1 MKTTLAMLALL
12 TGLTTSAQL
21 TWQVDNAHSK
31 VGFEI
36 SHLMIS
42 EVDGR
47 FGEFNV
53 MAKANSAFNNPE
65 FEVEIKTASINTD
78 NSRRDEHLRSED
90 YFEAEKYPTIQFK
103 SRSFER
109 MNNKKF
115 KLMGDLTMHGVT
127 KPVVLEGE
135 LNGVIMDQK
144 AQKLRAGLELEGKID
159 RIEFGVGE
167 KNAAMGEEVELVI
180 NLEMLQV

>member
-21 TWQVDNAHSK
+21 TWKVDNAHSK

-47 FGEFNV
+47 FGEFDV
-53 MAKANSAFNNPE
+53 TAKANSAFNNPE

-78 NSRRDEHLRSED
+78 NSKRDQHLKSED
-90 YFEAEKYPTIQFK
+90 YFAAEAHPTIQFK
-103 SRSFER
+103 SKSFER
-109 MNNKKF
+109 MGSKKF

-127 KPVVLEGE
+127 KPVVLEGQ

-144 AQKLRAGLELEGKID
+144 AQKLRAGLKLMGTID
-159 RIEFGVGE
+159 RLAFGVGE
-167 KNAAMGEEVELVI
+167 KSPAMGDEVDMVI